1 MACSPNKTSIDIII
15 TSRFAKAEEINGI
28 INFIISKWLR
38 VLVEIC
44 EKN

>member
-1 MACSPNKTSIDIII
+1 MACSTNKTSIDIII
-15 TSRFAKAEEINGI
+15 TSRFTKAEEMNGI
-28 INFIISKWLR
+28 IDFSISKWLR